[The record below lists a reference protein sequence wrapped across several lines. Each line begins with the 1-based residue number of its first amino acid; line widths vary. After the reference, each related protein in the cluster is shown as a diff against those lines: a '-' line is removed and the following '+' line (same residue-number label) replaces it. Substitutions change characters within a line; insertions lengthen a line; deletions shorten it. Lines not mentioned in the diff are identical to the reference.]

1 MQTFLSLTG
10 RNIKLFFKD
19 KGMFFISLITPVI
32 LLVLYATFLANVYRN
47 SFTDSIPEMFEI
59 SEKLI
64 NGTVAAQLL
73 SSLLAVTPITVAFS
87 SNMRMVQD
95 KMSGASKDIQITPV
109 KKPLLAISYF
119 VGTLTTT
126 LIVCYVATLA
136 GLIYVAATGWYMA
149 FADVMLVLVDVFLLA
164 LFGTALS
171 SVISVFI
178 SSQGQMSAVG
188 TIVSAGYGFVCGAY
202 MPISQFGDVLQKVLM
217 FLPGTYGTSILR
229 NHALNGVYNEMAANN
244 FPAEVVESIK
254 DSIDCNIYFF
264 GNKVE
269 IWAMYLVLVVSTLLF
284 IALYVLVSALLR
296 KKK

>member
-1 MQTFLSLTG
+1 MQTFFSLTG

-47 SFTDSIPEMFEI
+47 SFVDGIPEMFEV

-95 KMSGASKDIQITPV
+95 KMSGASKDMQITPV

-136 GLIYVAATGWYMA
+136 GLIYVAATGWYMT
-149 FADVMLVLVDVFLLA
+149 FTDVILVLVDVFLLA
-164 LFGTALS
+164 LFGTSLS

-217 FLPGTYGTSILR
+217 FLPGTYGTSVLR

-244 FPAEVVESIK
+244 FPTEVVEGIK
-254 DSIDCNIYFF
+254 DRIDCNIYFF
-264 GNKVE
+264 DNKVE
-269 IWAMYLVLVVSTLLF
+269 IWAMYLVLAGSTLLL
-284 IALYVLVSALLR
+284 IALYVLVSALR